1 MRNDVDHLRN
11 AVTENTEII
20 DPHHYWA
27 HLQYLEA

>member
-1 MRNDVDHLRN
+1 MHNDVDHLRN

-20 DPHHYWA
+20 DHNNWA